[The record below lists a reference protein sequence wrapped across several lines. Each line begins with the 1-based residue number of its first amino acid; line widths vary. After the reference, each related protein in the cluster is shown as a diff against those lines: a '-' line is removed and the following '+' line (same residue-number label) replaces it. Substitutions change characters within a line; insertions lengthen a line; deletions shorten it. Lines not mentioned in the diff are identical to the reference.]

1 MSYLSRW
8 SCRFEKFLF
17 YTFSDI
23 AIWILVLFTIDRFI
37 AVCLPFYKAKVCLP
51 RRAMMACGVTSIIL
65 VGKNFHVFWTRGEIY
80 DQAGMVQSMCGRTAH
95 HFEHYVRPWIALTT
109 ITLLPFLIIVT
120 CNISIVVHLVKAR
133 HKVVFHQKPDVGR
146 KETSSL
152 FQRSFKSSTLTSSF
166 SQFIPWNQKRG
177 PSKVFTQTTI
187 MCLSTSVAFLIC
199 VSPSI
204 ILTLGRINWSNDRK
218 SVHAFGI
225 AQAVNYQLSCL
236 NHAINFF
243 LYCLSGQ
250 RFRRELCDMIRG
262 RPDNAFQ
269 SRKKPEA
276 DLHKASASNSF
287 SESKQDNMRVSTGV
301 LDTIEET
308 SPRIERDPDLKEA
321 VNNVEH
327 NGQESTLTH

>member
-1 MSYLSRW
+1 
-8 SCRFEKFLF
+8 
-17 YTFSDI
+17 
-23 AIWILVLFTIDRFI
+23 
-37 AVCLPFYKAKVCLP
+37 
-51 RRAMMACGVTSIIL
+51 MACGVTSIIL
-65 VGKNFHVFWTRGEIY
+65 IGKNFHVFWTRGELY
-80 DQAGMVQSMCGRTAH
+80 DKTGRVQSMCGRTAH
-95 HFEHYVRPWIALTT
+95 HFEHYVRPWIAFTT

-152 FQRSFKSSTLTSSF
+152 FHRSFKSSTLTSSF
-166 SQFIPWNQKRG
+166 SQSMPLNQGVRG
-177 PSKVFTQTTI
+177 TSKVFTQTTL

-204 ILTLGRINWSNDRK
+204 ILTLGRINWSSDPK

-225 AQAVNYQLSCL
+225 AQSVNYQLSCL

-250 RFRRELCDMIRG
+250 RFRRELSDMVRG
-262 RPDNAFQ
+262 RPDGAFRG
-269 SRKKPEA
+269 SKKPEA

-287 SESKQDNMRVSTGV
+287 SESKQDNLRVSTGV
-301 LDTIEET
+301 LDTIQET
-308 SPRIERDPDLKEA
+308 SPRIEQEPDLKDA

-327 NGQESTLTH
+327 NRQENTLPH